1 MSGHAL
7 QLLVVVILTVG
18 LSRGTSLSCHSFYMY
33 VIESPSTELPSNYY
47 REYQQQQQA
56 NAREYTELAVQNS

>member
-1 MSGHAL
+1 MSGPAL
-7 QLLVVVILTVG
+7 LLLVVVILTVG

-47 REYQQQQQA
+47 QQQQQA